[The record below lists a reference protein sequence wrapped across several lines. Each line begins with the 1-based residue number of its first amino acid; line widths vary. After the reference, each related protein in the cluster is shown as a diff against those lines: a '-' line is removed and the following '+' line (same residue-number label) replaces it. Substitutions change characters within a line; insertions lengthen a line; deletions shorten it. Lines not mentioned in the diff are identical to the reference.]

1 VTRRLPGITASSTPP
16 LNDVVGATFTGAPLR
31 GIDAS
36 RLATDALAFCSVLVG
51 YVAGAYVAFELL
63 SVSSLGA
70 VFFAPAG
77 VSVAAML
84 LSPTHRWPYIF
95 AAVVIGEVF
104 VDLQMGSYPMWA
116 TLGFALA
123 NGSEALA
130 GAWIVRRFRRRVDLA
145 RLRDLGWFFLG
156 AAGVGPLVGA
166 LIGGVT
172 VWFLGTHTAVETVLL
187 WWLGD
192 SLGVIIVGG
201 AILAVFATDQR
212 RAPWLELV
220 GALALTATVA
230 FAVHWLVDEPV
241 GFIAVIPLMA
251 LSARLGTRAAA
262 AATAL
267 ITGIAISAWVI
278 SGGDALGL
286 PGTGGMVVV
295 KLQLLSMAA
304 AALLVAAEA
313 SELERASQQAGYR
326 LETVELLRRAL
337 APEQDI
343 HHAHVDAEGA
353 SRSASRRLEVGGD
366 WYDVIESDDGVVAIV
381 IGDVVGHGEEALVT
395 MGKLRFAAQAL
406 VMLGRD
412 SGHVLD
418 WLAEYARQL
427 EGRPF
432 ATCFV
437 AFFDPTTG
445 TLNYS
450 SAGHPPGLLGLADGS
465 WRWLSEARS
474 APIGVPATDARP
486 TATVEFPHEATLVV
500 YTDGVVERAGE
511 VIDTGL
517 ARMFDAVVDA
527 PDGSVTALLDRVAA
541 ATSDDA
547 SFVRVHLR
555 R

>member
-1 VTRRLPGITASSTPP
+1 M
-16 LNDVVGATFTGAPLR
+16 NDAVGATLPGAALR
-31 GIDAS
+31 DIDAS
-36 RLATDALAFCSVLVG
+36 RLATDALAFCSVLIG
-51 YVAGAYVAFELL
+51 YVAGAYIAFELL
-63 SVSSLGA
+63 SVSTLGA

-77 VSVAAML
+77 ISVAAML
-84 LSPTHRWPYIF
+84 LSPTRRWPYIF

-104 VDLQMGSYPMWA
+104 VDHQMGDYPMWA

-123 NGSEALA
+123 NSVEALA
-130 GAWIVRRFRRRVDLA
+130 GAWVVRRFRRRVDIT

-156 AAGVGPLVGA
+156 AACVGPLVGA
-166 LIGGVT
+166 SIGGTT
-172 VWFLGTHTAVETVLL
+172 VWFLGTDDLIQTTLL

-192 SLGVIIVGG
+192 SLGVVVVGS
-201 AILAVFATDQR
+201 AILAVFTSEQR
-212 RAPWLELV
+212 RASWVEIV
-220 GALALTATVA
+220 GALALTGAVA
-230 FAVHWLVDEPV
+230 FVLHWLIDEPV

-251 LSARLGTRAAA
+251 LSARLGTRAAVA
-262 AATAL
+262 AVL
-267 ITGIAISAWVI
+267 VITGIAISAWVVT
-278 SGGDALGL
+278 GGVGVGA
-286 PGTGGMVVV
+286 PTTGGMVVV

-313 SELERASQQAGYR
+313 SELELASQQAGYR

-343 HHAHVDAEGA
+343 HYDHVDAQGA
-353 SRSASRRLEVGGD
+353 SRSASDRLEVGGD
-366 WYDVIESDDGVVAIV
+366 WYDVIESEDGVVAIV
-381 IGDVVGHGEEALVT
+381 IGDVAGHGEAALVT

-418 WLAEYARQL
+418 WLAEYARRL
-427 EGRPF
+427 DGRPY

-437 AFFDPTTG
+437 AFFDPATG

-450 SAGHPPGLLGLADGS
+450 CAGHPPGLLGLADGS

-486 TATVEFPHEATLVV
+486 TATVAVGSGATLVI

-517 ARMFDAVVDA
+517 ARMFDAVIDS
-527 PDGSVTALLDRVAA
+527 PNGSVNALLDRVAA

-547 SFVRVHLR
+547 SFVRVQLR

>member
-1 VTRRLPGITASSTPP
+1 M
-16 LNDVVGATFTGAPLR
+16 
-31 GIDAS
+31 
-36 RLATDALAFCSVLVG
+36 AFCSVLIG
-51 YVAGAYVAFELL
+51 YVAGAYVAYELL
-63 SVSSLGA
+63 SVSTLGA

-84 LSPTHRWPYIF
+84 LSPTRRWPYIL
-95 AAVVIGEVF
+95 AAVVVGEVF
-104 VDLQMGSYPMWA
+104 VDLQMSSFPIWA
-116 TLGFALA
+116 ILAFALA
-123 NGSEALA
+123 NSTQALT
-130 GAWIVRRFRRRVDLA
+130 GAWIVRRVRRRVNLA

-156 AAGVGPLVGA
+156 AAGIGPFVGA
-166 LIGGVT
+166 LIGGT
-172 VWFLGTHTAVETVLL
+172 TFWFLGTHTPVETVLL

-192 SLGVIIVGG
+192 SLGVVIVGG
-201 AILAVFATDQR
+201 AILALSSSEQWRVSWIEFG
-212 RAPWLELV
+212 
-220 GALALTATVA
+220 GALALTGAVA

-241 GFIAVIPLMA
+241 GFIAVIPLM
-251 LSARLGTRAAA
+251 LISARMGTRAAA
-262 AATAL
+262 AATVL
-267 ITGIAISAWVI
+267 ITGIAISAWVV
-278 SGGDALGL
+278 GGEAVPGL
-286 PGTGGMVVV
+286 TGTGGMVVV
-295 KLQLLSMAA
+295 QLQLLSMAA

-313 SELERASQQAGYR
+313 SELELASQQAGYR

-337 APEQDI
+337 APEQEI
-343 HHAHVDAEGA
+343 HFDHVDAEGA

-366 WYDVIESDDGVVAIV
+366 WYDVIEGDDGVVAIV

-427 EGRPF
+427 DGRPY

-437 AFFDPTTG
+437 AFFDPAAG

-450 SAGHPPGLLGLADGS
+450 SAGHPPGLLGLGDGS

-474 APIGVPATDARP
+474 TPIGVPASDSRP
-486 TATVEFPHEATLVV
+486 TATVRVDGEATLVA

-517 ARMFDAVVDA
+517 ARMFDAVMRS
-527 PDGSVTALLDRVAA
+527 PDGSVNALLDRVAA

-547 SFVRVHLR
+547 SFVRVHLHR
-555 R
+555 

>member
-1 VTRRLPGITASSTPP
+1 
-16 LNDVVGATFTGAPLR
+16 
-31 GIDAS
+31 
-36 RLATDALAFCSVLVG
+36 
-51 YVAGAYVAFELL
+51 VAFELL
-63 SVSSLGA
+63 SVSELGA

-84 LSPTHRWPYIF
+84 LSPTRRWPYIV
-95 AAVVIGEVF
+95 AAVVVGEVF
-104 VDLQMGSYPMWA
+104 VDLQMASSPLWA
-116 TLGFALA
+116 VAGFAVA
-123 NGSEALA
+123 NAAGALV
-130 GAWIVRRFRRRVDLA
+130 GAWIVRRVRRRIDLA
-145 RLRDLGWFFLG
+145 RLRDLGWFLLG
-156 AAGVGPLVGA
+156 AAGVGPLAGA
-166 LIGGVT
+166 LIGGGT
-172 VWFLGTHTAVETVLL
+172 MWLLGTHTPVETVLL

-192 SLGVIIVGG
+192 SLGVVIVGG
-201 AILAVFATDQR
+201 AILALFTSER
-212 RAPWLELV
+212 RRVPWLELV
-220 GALALTATVA
+220 VGLALTGVVA
-230 FAVHWLVDEPV
+230 FVVHWLVDEPV
-241 GFIAVIPLMA
+241 GFIAVIPLVA
-251 LSARLGTRAAA
+251 VSARMGTRAAA
-262 AATAL
+262 AATTL
-267 ITGIAISAWVI
+267 IAGVAISEWI
-278 SGGDALGL
+278 IDGGVATGLGL
-286 PGTGGMVVV
+286 HGTGGMVAVE
-295 KLQLLSMAA
+295 LQLLSMAA

-313 SELERASQQAGYR
+313 SELELASQQAGYR

-343 HHAHVDAEGA
+343 HFDHVDAEGV

-366 WYDVIESDDGVVAIV
+366 WYDVIEGDDGVVAIV

-418 WLAEYARQL
+418 WLAEYARRL
-427 EGRPF
+427 DGRTY

-437 AFFDPTTG
+437 AFFDPGTG

-450 SAGHPPGLLGLADGS
+450 AAGHPPGLLGLADGS

-474 APIGVPATDARP
+474 APIGVPASDVRP
-486 TATVEFPHEATLVV
+486 TATVDVQSDATLVI

-517 ARMFDAVVDA
+517 ARMFDAVVGS
-527 PDGSVTALLDRVAA
+527 PDGSVSALLDRVAA

-547 SFVRVHLR
+547 AFVRVHLR

>member
-1 VTRRLPGITASSTPP
+1 M
-16 LNDVVGATFTGAPLR
+16 NDAVGATFTGAPLR

-36 RLATDALAFCSVLVG
+36 RLATDALAFCSVLIG

-84 LSPTHRWPYIF
+84 LSPTHRWRYIF
-95 AAVVIGEVF
+95 AAVVIGEIF
-104 VDLQMGSYPMWA
+104 VDLQMGSFPMWA
-116 TLGFALA
+116 TVVFALA
-123 NGSEALA
+123 NATEALA
-130 GAWIVRRFRRRVDLA
+130 GAWVVRRFRRRVDLA

-156 AAGVGPLVGA
+156 AACVGPLVGA
-166 LIGGVT
+166 LIGGT
-172 VWFLGTHTAVETVLL
+172 AVWFLGTHTPVETVLL

-201 AILAVFATDQR
+201 AILAFFTADQR
-212 RAPWLELV
+212 RPPWFEV
-220 GALALTATVA
+220 VVALGVTATVA
-230 FAVHWLVDEPV
+230 LVVHWLVDEPV

-262 AATAL
+262 AANVL
-267 ITGIAISAWVI
+267 IAGVAISAWVV

-313 SELERASQQAGYR
+313 SELERASQQAGYQ

-418 WLAEYARQL
+418 WLAEYARRL
-427 EGRPF
+427 EGRPY

-437 AFFDPTTG
+437 AFFDPATG

-474 APIGVPATDARP
+474 APIGVPAADVRP
-486 TATVEFPHEATLVV
+486 TATVALPNEATLVI

-517 ARMFDAVVDA
+517 ARMFDAVIDA

-547 SFVRVHLR
+547 SFVRVHLHR
-555 R
+555 

>member
-1 VTRRLPGITASSTPP
+1 M
-16 LNDVVGATFTGAPLR
+16 NDAVGATLTGAPFR
-31 GIDAS
+31 QIDAT
-36 RLATDALAFCSVLVG
+36 RLATDALAFCSVLIG
-51 YVAGAYVAFELL
+51 YVAGAHVAAELL
-63 SVSSLGA
+63 SVSDLGA

-77 VSVAAML
+77 IAVAALL
-84 LSPTHRWPYIF
+84 LSPTRRWPFIL
-95 AAVVIGEVF
+95 AAVLVAELVVG
-104 VDLQMGSYPMWA
+104 LQTTSAPLWA
-116 TLGFALA
+116 TGGFALA
-123 NGSEALA
+123 HGAGAFA
-130 GAWIVRRFRRRVDLA
+130 GAWLVRRARRRGVNLA
-145 RLRDLGWFFLG
+145 RLRDLGWFFVG

-166 LIGGVT
+166 LVGGAT
-172 VWFLGTHTAVETVLL
+172 VWVLGTHAPLETALL

-192 SLGVIIVGG
+192 SLGVVVVGG
-201 AILAVFATDQR
+201 AILAVVTSEQR
-212 RAPWLELV
+212 RVTWIELAL
-220 GALALTATVA
+220 ALALTGAVA
-230 FAVHWLVDEPV
+230 FVVHWLVEQP
-241 GFIAVIPLMA
+241 IAFLAMIPLMVV
-251 LSARLGTRAAA
+251 SARIGTRGAAA
-262 AATAL
+262 GTVL
-267 ITGIAISAWVI
+267 ITAIAISAWLVGKGI
-278 SGGDALGL
+278 A
-286 PGTGGMVVV
+286 PGVPEAGEMVVV

-313 SELERASQQAGYR
+313 AELELASQQAGYR

-337 APEQDI
+337 APERDI
-343 HHAHVDAEGA
+343 HFEHVDAEGT

-366 WYDVIESDDGVVAIV
+366 WYDVIEGDDGVVAIV

-395 MGKLRFAAQAL
+395 MGKLRFASQAL

-427 EGRPF
+427 DSRVY

-437 AFFDPTTG
+437 AFFDPTAG

-450 SAGHPPGLLGLADGS
+450 AAGHPPGLLGVSDGT

-474 APIGVPATDARP
+474 TPIGVPASEARP
-486 TATVEFPHEATLVV
+486 TATVPVPGDATLVI

-517 ARMFDAVVDA
+517 ARMFDAVVDS
-527 PDGSVTALLDRVAA
+527 PDGSVSALLDRVAA
-541 ATSDDA
+541 ASTDDA

>member
-1 VTRRLPGITASSTPP
+1 
-16 LNDVVGATFTGAPLR
+16 
-31 GIDAS
+31 
-36 RLATDALAFCSVLVG
+36 VLIG
-51 YVAGAYVAFELL
+51 YVAGAYLAVELL
-63 SVSSLGA
+63 SVSTLGA

-84 LSPTHRWPYIF
+84 LSPTRRWPYIL
-95 AAVVIGEVF
+95 AAVVVGEVF
-104 VDLQMGSYPMWA
+104 VDVQMTTHPLWA
-116 TLGFALA
+116 IGGFAAA
-123 NGSEALA
+123 NVACALV
-130 GAWIVRRFRRRVDLA
+130 GALVVRRARRRVDLA
-145 RLRDLGWFFLG
+145 QLRDLGWFFLG
-156 AAGVGPLVGA
+156 AAGIGPLAGA
-166 LIGGVT
+166 LIGAAT
-172 VWFLGTHTAVETVLL
+172 VWFLGTRTPVETVFL

-192 SLGVIIVGG
+192 SLGVVIVGG
-201 AILAVFATDQR
+201 AILALFSSQQR
-212 RAPWLELV
+212 HIPWYELG
-220 GALALTATVA
+220 GALAVTAAIA
-230 FAVHWLVDEPV
+230 FALHWVVDEPV

-251 LSARLGTRAAA
+251 ISARMGTRGAA
-262 AATAL
+262 AATVL
-267 ITGIAISAWVI
+267 IAGIAISAWVV
-278 SGGDALGL
+278 
-286 PGTGGMVVV
+286 GTGVAPELLGTGDMVVV
-295 KLQLLSMAA
+295 QLQLLSMAA
-304 AALLVAAEA
+304 GALLVAAEA
-313 SELERASQQAGYR
+313 SELELASQQAGYR

-343 HHAHVDAEGA
+343 HFDHVDAEGA

-381 IGDVVGHGEEALVT
+381 IGDVVGHGEEALVM

-418 WLAEYARQL
+418 WLAEYARQID
-427 EGRPF
+427 GRPY

-437 AFFDPTTG
+437 AFYEPATG

-474 APIGVPATDARP
+474 TPIGVPASDARP
-486 TATVEFPHEATLVV
+486 TATVAVEADATLVI

-517 ARMFDAVVDA
+517 ARMFDAVIDS
-527 PDGSVTALLDRVAA
+527 PNGSVNALLDRVAA

>member
-1 VTRRLPGITASSTPP
+1 MLI
-16 LNDVVGATFTGAPLR
+16 
-31 GIDAS
+31 
-36 RLATDALAFCSVLVG
+36 G

-77 VSVAAML
+77 VSLAAML
-84 LSPTHRWPYIF
+84 LSPTRRWPYIL
-95 AAVVIGEVF
+95 AAVVVGEIF
-104 VDLQMGSYPMWA
+104 VDVQMGSFPLWA
-116 TLGFALA
+116 TLGFAVA
-123 NGSEALA
+123 NAIQA
-130 GAWIVRRFRRRVDLA
+130 FTGAWIVRRFRRRVDLA
-145 RLRDLGWFFLG
+145 RLRDLGWFFAG
-156 AAGVGPLVGA
+156 AAGIGPLAGA
-166 LIGGVT
+166 VIGGSV
-172 VWFLGTHTAVETVLL
+172 VWLMGSDAPVESVLL

-192 SLGVIIVGG
+192 SLGVVIVGG
-201 AILAVFATDQR
+201 AILALFTAEQR
-212 RAPWLELV
+212 RASWLELAA
-220 GALALTATVA
+220 ALALTGGVA
-230 FAVHWLVDEPV
+230 FVVHWLIVEPV

-251 LSARLGTRAAA
+251 VSARLGTRAAA
-262 AATAL
+262 SSTLLIAAV
-267 ITGIAISAWVI
+267 AISAWVI
-278 SGGDALGL
+278 TGGDALGL

-313 SELERASQQAGYR
+313 SELEIASQQAGYR

-343 HHAHVDAEGA
+343 HFEHVDAEGA
-353 SRSASRRLEVGGD
+353 SRSASDRLEVGGD
-366 WYDVIESDDGVVAIV
+366 WYDVIEADDGVVAIV
-381 IGDVVGHGEEALVT
+381 IGDVVGHGEEALVM

-418 WLAEYARQL
+418 WLAEYARAL
-427 EGRPF
+427 AGRPY

-437 AFFDPTTG
+437 AFFDPASG

-450 SAGHPPGLLGLADGS
+450 CAGHPPGLLGLADGS

-474 APIGVPATDARP
+474 APIGVPATESRP
-486 TATVEFPHEATLVV
+486 TATVTLDGEATLVI

-517 ARMFDAVVDA
+517 ARMFDAVVDS
-527 PDGSVTALLDRVAA
+527 PDGSVNALLDRVAA

-555 R
+555 S